1 MFRNAE
7 YTPVA
12 AVASAG
18 TFTVAYPT
26 DTTAG
31 DFALYGHKMFSRGH
45 QVHYTQDAGQ
55 MSVSFGASD
64 ITVTYRG
71 TTPLPANKGINLQFN
86 TAGEKHAPASLVLPK
101 RAVYAPLLRLDL
113 GAPDTADAD
122 GILESQDLTAA
133 GVFSVLNFNGVY
145 GDPYANAYAVLDVPR
160 NVVAA
165 WTTAAV
171 LTITGE
177 DEYGD
182 VVVEK
187 SASGTSLTGKKAFKK
202 ITGIAT
208 SVNITGLTVGT
219 GNVLGLP
226 VYIERA
232 SQIVA
237 EIKDGVAM
245 PREPGKVYINGV
257 MLEAAV
263 DAGTAHNIVSPVA
276 GRISKVTTI
285 ASATITTGGAIT
297 VEVNTVAVDGLS
309 VVVADGSSEGDV
321 DSDVPTA
328 GHATAV
334 VAIGDRIELIPAA
347 GFNASADLYFIV
359 EFETTGA
366 EQLQGT
372 FIAGVQTTPTATTGD
387 VRGTYTAEVNANG
400 SLQFALLAWV
410 PDPAYLGVDNY
421 DG

>member
-1 MFRNAE
+1 
-7 YTPVA
+7 
-12 AVASAG
+12 
-18 TFTVAYPT
+18 
-26 DTTAG
+26 
-31 DFALYGHKMFSRGH
+31 
-45 QVHYTQDAGQ
+45 
-55 MSVSFGASD
+55 
-64 ITVTYRG
+64 
-71 TTPLPANKGINLQFN
+71 
-86 TAGEKHAPASLVLPK
+86 
-101 RAVYAPLLRLDL
+101 
-113 GAPDTADAD
+113 
-122 GILESQDLTAA
+122 
-133 GVFSVLNFNGVY
+133 
-145 GDPYANAYAVLDVPR
+145 
-160 NVVAA
+160 VVAA